1 MLTIIGNYIMFQNN
15 KGVIMKNKFLNSF
28 IIILT
33 LVITIFNLFGMII
46 RGFFYNINDL
56 PEGEFL
62 FSALSNDTLKTVKIY
77 KVDVPKIGKGIR
89 GEVVF
94 NENGEDIK
102 KNIYWQTNKETAIV
116 SWVNNEV
123 VSINNININI
133 NESPFDSR
141 KQIIIPEVAI
151 KNKGL
156 S

>member
-1 MLTIIGNYIMFQNN
+1 
-15 KGVIMKNKFLNSF
+15 MKNKFLNSF

-102 KNIYWQTNKETAIV
+102 KNIFCQTNRETAIV
-116 SWVNNEV
+116 TWVNNED
-123 VSINNININI
+123 VSKNNININI